1 MSFRTSVILY
11 LPVGRVWLGFLKFSV
26 FLNGLFKF
34 FSAHKLYYTF
44 PHLIHTQCQ
53 RFLGSSYITNTHQNN
68 PDLQQLCISHHDFSI
83 ITFCNLTVRQNI
95 FDPDPIHKIW
105 SKEKQRPDPTQST
118 LRLDLTHV

>member
-1 MSFRTSVILY
+1 LSFRTSVILY

-68 PDLQQLCISHHDFSI
+68 PDLQQLRISHHHFSI
-83 ITFCNLTVRQNI
+83 INFCNLTVRQNI
-95 FDPDPIHKIW
+95 FDQTRSTGFGLKKNND
-105 SKEKQRPDPTQST
+105 QTRPNPAYGWT
-118 LRLDLTHV
+118 